1 MRNYNK
7 QFSVKRLHLCRVNI
21 DQRNAVS
28 RDIIV
33 CDIFLGWNWDYRVK
47 QNQKQKIYW
56 STQQIIEQRITK
68 MMKNHLVE
76 MLNKAIII
84 VVVVVVVVVVIIIII
99 IIIYNEEQRNRSKK
113 QIFTAGSLGN
123 LD

>member
-1 MRNYNK
+1 MILLFVTFAWDETGITEWK
-7 QFSVKRLHLCRVNI
+7 EKKR
-21 DQRNAVS
+21 
-28 RDIIV
+28 
-33 CDIFLGWNWDYRVK
+33 FKPK

-68 MMKNHLVE
+68 MTKSHLVE

-84 VVVVVVVVVVIIIII
+84 VVVVVIIIII

>member
-1 MRNYNK
+1 
-7 QFSVKRLHLCRVNI
+7 
-21 DQRNAVS
+21 
-28 RDIIV
+28 
-33 CDIFLGWNWDYRVK
+33 
-47 QNQKQKIYW
+47 
-56 STQQIIEQRITK
+56 

-84 VVVVVVVVVVIIIII
+84 VVVVVVIIII
-99 IIIYNEEQRNRSKK
+99 IIIYNEEQRNRGKK